1 MEEQLQQRRSR
12 RNRKKKKKLRVG
24 RVIITFLLLFIL
36 GIIIFI
42 FVQYQQGLK
51 IAKND
56 ESKFGDVHFIGDE
69 DNGNVTNYLLLGID
83 TRKGEISRTD
93 TMIILSKNKETKEF
107 KLVSFMRDIYADIPG
122 YKSYKLNTAYFLG
135 EKDKK
140 GNGVQLLKETLNNM
154 FDIPIHHFAM
164 VDFKSFETLVDI
176 VAPDG
181 IEIDVEKDMSK
192 EIGVSLKKGKQKLN
206 GKELLG
212 YARFRKDAEG
222 DFGRVRRQQQ
232 VISAVKEQVLIPS
245 NIVNVPKLAGAVQG
259 YVATDLTTTDEVKL
273 AISIILSDTSDLE
286 KLTIPVEG
294 TYSFASYSH
303 AGSVIEIDVD
313 KNKEELHKF
322 LGLD

>member
-259 YVATDLTTTDEVKL
+259 YVATDLTTMDEVKL
-273 AISIILSDTSDLE
+273 ALSIILSDTSDLE

>member
-1 MEEQLQQRRSR
+1 MEEQLPQRRSR
-12 RNRKKKKKLRVG
+12 RYKKKKKRLRLG
-24 RVIITFLLLFIL
+24 RVIFSLVLLLIL

-42 FVQYQQGLK
+42 FVQYREGLK
-51 IAKND
+51 IANND
-56 ESKFGDVHFIGDE
+56 ESKIENVHFVGDE
-69 DNGNVTNYLLLGID
+69 DNGKVTNYLLLGID

-135 EKDKK
+135 EKDKE
-140 GNGVQLLKETLNNM
+140 GEGVQLLKETLNNM

-181 IEIDVEKDMSK
+181 IEIDVEKNMSK

-245 NIVNVPKLAGAVQG
+245 NIVNLPKLAGATQG
-259 YVATDLTTTDEVKL
+259 YVTTDLKTMDEVKL
-273 AISIILSDTSDLE
+273 ALSIITSDASDLE

-294 TYSFASYSH
+294 SYSFASYSH